1 MKRVGTFITVLL
13 VGATLFGGT
22 AAYAAGIMA
31 EQSTNRFFVDGHE
44 VSLNAYAING
54 SNYLR
59 LRDIG
64 EAVGFN
70 VYWDTEQHCV
80 QIESDAPYTGVAP
93 AANNVEI
100 TPLASYEQS
109 ETKPTPQEGDI
120 ILCSDGYAYEIK
132 DVSKYNNSMFATEET
147 DALPSPTCDWSLL
160 DQPALPEPEA
170 RHFTAGGKEYL
181 FVRNLY
187 ETKRMQYTLYNAIGD
202 NPQTWKNGRPV
213 TMANGDPMVSINLS
227 IPNEINAMSFWPWR
241 SEQITELFNSCP
253 PGEYSMEAWD
263 VYCNGAFRYTEYYI
277 QVT

>member
-1 MKRVGTFITVLL
+1 MKRVGTFITGLL
-13 VGATLFGGT
+13 VGATPFGGT
-22 AAYAAGIMA
+22 AAYAAGVMA
-31 EQSTNRFFVDGHE
+31 EQSMNRFLVDGQE
-44 VSLNAYAING
+44 VQLNAYAING
-54 SNYLR
+54 SNYLK

-64 EAVGFN
+64 KAVGFN
-70 VYWDTEQHCV
+70 VYWDTELHCV
-80 QIESDAPYTGVAP
+80 QIVSDAPYTGVAP
-93 AANNVEI
+93 AANAEAI
-100 TPLASYEQS
+100 PSASCEQS
-109 ETKPTPQEGDI
+109 ELKPAPRVGDV

-147 DALPSPTCDWSLL
+147 ETFPSPTCDWSLL

-170 RHFTAGGKEYL
+170 RHFTTGDKEYL
-181 FVRNLY
+181 FIRNLY

-213 TMANGDPMVSINLS
+213 TLANGDPMVRINLS

-263 VYCNGAFRYTEYYI
+263 VYCDGAFRYTEYYI
-277 QVT
+277 HVT